1 MKLVIQG
8 KNIEITDAI
17 RTHVQQKIEKATTH
31 FQTLI
36 NKVDICLSVENNPR
50 IAPKQT
56 AEVTIFLNNVVV
68 RAEES
73 SGSLYASI
81 DMVTD
86 KLTRQLRKYK
96 EKRREQNHASVRP
109 IDVDALLN
117 APDITPETNA
127 DISEVLSHEPKL
139 PDAVVRSKYF
149 AMPPMTVQA
158 ALENLELV
166 GHDFY
171 MFRNV
176 ETGEI
181 NVVYERNHKGYGL
194 LQPRQNQ
201 TKVAQNDY
209 RESNHVGNNQKEGAV
224 SHVTPLASAAS

>member
-17 RTHVQQKIEKATTH
+17 RRQVNQKIEKATAH

-36 NKVDICLSVENNPR
+36 NKVDVCLSVQNNPR

-56 AEVTIFLNNVVV
+56 AEVTVFLNNVVV

-73 SGSLYASI
+73 SESLYASI

-96 EKRREQNHASVRP
+96 EKRRNQDHASVRP
-109 IDVDALLN
+109 TDLDATIN
-117 APDITPETNA
+117 APDTSQTDA
-127 DISEVLSHEPKL
+127 DISEVLNHQPKL
-139 PDAVVRSKYF
+139 PDTVVRCKYF
-149 AMPPMTVQA
+149 AMPPMTVQT

-181 NVVYERNHKGYGL
+181 NVIYERNHKGYGL
-194 LQPRQNQ
+194 LQPRQNHQ
-201 TKVAQNDY
+201 TKAQNT
-209 RESNHVGNNQKEGAV
+209 RENEAIKSTSFAKAI
-224 SHVTPLASAAS
+224 

>member
-17 RTHVQQKIEKATTH
+17 RSHVNQKIEKATAH

-36 NKVDICLSVENNPR
+36 NKVDVNLSVENNPR
-50 IAPKQT
+50 IAPKQST
-56 AEVTIFLNNVVV
+56 EVTIYLNNTVV

-73 SGSLYASI
+73 SGNMYATI

-86 KLTRQLRKYK
+86 KITRQLRKYK
-96 EKRREQNHASVRP
+96 EKRRDQGHASVRP
-109 IDVDALLN
+109 LDIDAAIN
-117 APDITPETNA
+117 APDILPGGEQ
-127 DISEVLSHEPKL
+127 DISEVLNNQPKL
-139 PDAVVRSKYF
+139 PETVVRSKYF
-149 AMPPMTVQA
+149 AMPPMTVQT

-171 MFRNV
+171 MFRNI

-181 NVVYERNHKGYGL
+181 NVIYERNHKGYGL
-194 LQPRQNQ
+194 LQPRQNHD
-201 TKVAQNDY
+201 KVSQNGH
-209 RESNHVGNNQKEGAV
+209 RAAMNN
-224 SHVTPLASAAS
+224 VTPISQAAS

>member
-17 RTHVQQKIEKATTH
+17 RSHVQQKIEKATAH

-36 NKVDICLSVENNPR
+36 NKVDVNLSVENNPR
-50 IAPKQT
+50 IAPKQAT
-56 AEVTIFLNNVVV
+56 EVTIYLNNAVV

-73 SGSLYASI
+73 SENLYASI

-86 KLTRQLRKYK
+86 KITRQLRKYK
-96 EKRREQNHASVRP
+96 EKRRHQDHASVRP
-109 IDVDALLN
+109 TDLDTLSDSNTTADAGS
-117 APDITPETNA
+117 P
-127 DISEVLSHEPKL
+127 DISEVLSHQPSL
-139 PDAVVRSKYF
+139 PAEVVRTKYF
-149 AMPPMTVQA
+149 AMPPMTVEQ

-171 MFRNV
+171 MFRNI

-181 NVVYERNHKGYGL
+181 NVMYERNHNGYGL
-194 LQPRQNQ
+194 IQPRNCDQSHQNGLKEAVVS
-201 TKVAQNDY
+201 KV
-209 RESNHVGNNQKEGAV
+209 S
-224 SHVTPLASAAS
+224 

>member
-1 MKLVIQG
+1 
-8 KNIEITDAI
+8 
-17 RTHVQQKIEKATTH
+17 
-31 FQTLI
+31 LI
-36 NKVDICLSVENNPR
+36 NKVDVNLSVENNPR

-56 AEVTIFLNNVVV
+56 TEVTIYLSNSVV

-73 SGSLYASI
+73 SENMYASI

-86 KLTRQLRKYK
+86 KITRQLRKYK
-96 EKRREQNHASVRP
+96 EKRRDQSHASVRP
-109 IDVDALLN
+109 TNIDTVLN
-117 APDITPETNA
+117 APDITPENNP
-127 DISEVLSHEPKL
+127 DISEVLNHQPKL
-139 PDAVVRSKYF
+139 PEAVVRTKYF

-194 LQPRQNQ
+194 LQPRQNYSK
-201 TKVAQNDY
+201 TAQN
-209 RESNHVGNNQKEGAV
+209 NHTDSVVTNLSPLSKAV
-224 SHVTPLASAAS
+224 S